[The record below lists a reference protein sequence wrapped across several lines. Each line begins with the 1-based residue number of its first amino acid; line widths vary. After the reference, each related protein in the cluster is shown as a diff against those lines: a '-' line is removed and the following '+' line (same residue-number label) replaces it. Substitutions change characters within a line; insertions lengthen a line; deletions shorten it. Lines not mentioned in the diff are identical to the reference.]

1 MVTGDIVEPAV
12 GEREEDF
19 LLPPLFLFLQIF
31 LVVFSSFEMG
41 KKKRSVTVGQ
51 RRGELDKKICGK
63 TKERGRR
70 SSSSSPGGGSVLSP
84 VT

>member
-1 MVTGDIVEPAV
+1 LVTGDIVEPAV

-41 KKKRSVTVGQ
+41 KKKRYVAL
-51 RRGELDKKICGK
+51 RRGELDKKICRK
-63 TKERGRR
+63 KKRR
-70 SSSSSPGGGSVLSP
+70 REKIFLSSTDCWFQY
-84 VT
+84 VTTN